1 MQTLILI
8 SLLTLSGLLKRV
20 RSFSFFKVQ
29 GTINTFTEDTPNFFR
44 YLPRPEKGTRQS
56 QLK

>member
-8 SLLTLSGLLKRV
+8 SLLTLSGLLKWV

-44 YLPRPEKGTRQS
+44 YLPRPEK
-56 QLK
+56 

>member
-1 MQTLILI
+1 MPTLILI
-8 SLLTLSGLLKRV
+8 SLLTLSGLSKRV

-44 YLPRPEKGTRQS
+44 YLPQPEKGTRQS